1 MLKND
6 DKSGIHESLRAGW
19 PHLWEMQRTNDLC
32 AELGYVAV
40 EDLLE
45 AIRRH
50 KHDGAITGRGEPVG
64 ALPPTVAHL
73 EAKLTEITA
82 ERIRRRLEED
92 QRRRDQE
99 GNRTYQELL
108 GQRQST
114 TECGRFWCG
123 QIRLQTE
130 RAAEIRGA
138 LERRYGLDYHEQAH
152 TLLLVRVLNKAK
164 DAGWEEDPTVYECG
178 PHGDQ
183 LPQIKVGLLPLDRVL
198 PLADEIAESMGIARR
213 QGVAA

>member
-1 MLKND
+1 MLNNND
-6 DKSGIHESLRAGW
+6 KAAIHESLRAGW

-32 AELGYVAV
+32 AELAYMAV

-108 GQRQST
+108 GQRQAT
-114 TECGRFWCG
+114 TERGRFQCG
-123 QIRLQTE
+123 QVQLQTE
-130 RAAEIRGA
+130 RAAEIRVA
-138 LERRYGLDYHEQAH
+138 LEHRYGLDYRERVH
-152 TLLLVRVLNKAK
+152 TLLLMRVLTEAK
-164 DAGWEEDPTVYECG
+164 YAGWEEDPTESERG
-178 PHGDQ
+178 PHGEE
-183 LPQIKVGLLPLDRVL
+183 LPQIKVGLLPLDQVL

-213 QGVAA
+213 